1 MPTEENKSTTS
12 NSNNNNNTSSSSNK
26 WSHKVT
32 PIGDENGKAKKIIYL
47 ACVFQ
52 FFFIKIIL
60 VVYNLRM
67 I

>member
-32 PIGDENGKAKKIIYL
+32 PIGDENGKPKKIIYN
-47 ACVFQ
+47 
-52 FFFIKIIL
+52 
-60 VVYNLRM
+60 Y
-67 I
+67 